1 MRSTISSRLL
11 LSWLGPSW
19 AAAMVTMRAMSF
31 LLYWFPNILPGHAE
45 LGDLFADQPLD
56 LPLESHELRARA
68 LARMREGHVH
78 DLLDGAGLCGHDHD
92 AVGEEDGLRDA
103 VGDEDH
109 GLLVLLPD
117 PQELLLHDLARLR
130 VQRPEGLVHQE
141 HRGVV
146 GQRPRDGHPL
156 LHAAGKLARV
166 LALVL
171 GEADEREVRARGGAA
186 LGARHA
192 LDHGAELHVLDGR
205 APGEERVLLEDHPAI
220 GARVGDLAAV
230 HEDIAR
236 GGLDE
241 ARDHVEQ
248 RGLPAARWTEEAGE
262 AVLRQLEADLVEG
275 ERALRVAL
283 GHPLDLDGLHDLPRD
298 SARQRRRRPSSLRK
312 SRLAVTPMIPIT
324 AAPRS
329 MLETRKKVRASLM
342 R

>member
-78 DLLDGAGLCGHDHD
+78 DLLYGAGLCGHDHD

-130 VQRPEGLVHQE
+130 VK
-141 HRGVV
+141 
-146 GQRPRDGHPL
+146 RPRDGHPL
-156 LHAAGKLARV
+156 LHAPGKLARV

-230 HEDIAR
+230 HEDMTG

-248 RGLPAARWTEEAGE
+248 RGLAAARRPEQASE

-275 ERALRVAL
+275 ERAFRVAL

-329 MLETRKKVRASLM
+329 MLETRK
-342 R
+342 